1 MLNFIC
7 GIALKFNIICIFVA
21 EYGYL
26 PVPPYFKYYNTLI
39 SRTRNE
45 KRQRNF

>member
-21 EYGYL
+21 GKEITSS
-26 PVPPYFKYYNTLI
+26 PPYFKYYNTLI

-45 KRQRNF
+45 KRQRDF